1 MIAKLLAVAGI
12 AVAAFVWPPC
22 VLLVAV
28 PAILLR
34 GTLFPPGLLVLD
46 LAIIGGCMVIATYVS
61 VWVYRRAFPRSV
73 SEA

>member
-1 MIAKLLAVAGI
+1 MMAKLLAVAGI
-12 AVAAFVWPPC
+12 AAFVWPPC
-22 VLLVAV
+22 FLLVAV

-34 GTLFPPGLLVLD
+34 GTLFSPGLLVLD
-46 LAIIGGCMVIATYVS
+46 LAIIGGSLVIATYVS